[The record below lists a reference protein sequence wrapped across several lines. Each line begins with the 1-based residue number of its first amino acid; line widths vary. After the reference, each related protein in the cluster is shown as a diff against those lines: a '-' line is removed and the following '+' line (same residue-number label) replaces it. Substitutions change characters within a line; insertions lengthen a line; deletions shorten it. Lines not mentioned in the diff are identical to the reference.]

1 MRKSISITVNNP
13 LEHVTISNK
22 RRAEYYKKGDKIPKK
37 YMHLRFDKKG
47 YLKSKSGER
56 IIKNPVAAGTP
67 KKWKIN
73 GQGLYS
79 GVVNRFTRKKM
90 KDQLSESYKQNWDVE
105 KGFFIPMDLY
115 PLSIE
120 WEFYTVIGKGDWDLD
135 NKWIY
140 LKVFLDTLS
149 SEGIIFDDSIKY
161 ITNSPSPMF
170 FPVETKEESKFVFKF
185 YQDDR
190 PEILNHPFYKN
201 ITNNGNGG
209 FF

>member
-1 MRKSISITVNNP
+1 MRKSISITVKNP
-13 LEHVTISNK
+13 LEHVIISNK
-22 RRAEYYKKGDKIPKK
+22 RRTEYYKKGDKIPKK
-37 YMHLRFDKKG
+37 YINLRFDKKG

-56 IIKNPVAAGTP
+56 VIKNPIAAGSP

-90 KDQLSESYKQNWDVE
+90 KDQLSEHYIKNWDI
-105 KGFFIPMDLY
+105 KKDFFIPMDMY
-115 PLSIE
+115 PLAID
-120 WEFYTVIGKGDWDLD
+120 WEFHTTIDKGNWDLD

-149 SEGIIFDDSIKY
+149 AQGVIFDDSIKY
-161 ITNSPSPMF
+161 ITKAPSPIF
-170 FPVETKEESKFVFKF
+170 FPVENKEESKFVFRF
-185 YQDDR
+185 YRDDR
-190 PEILNHPFYKN
+190 PEILNHPFYNK
-201 ITNNGNGG
+201 IINNNGG

>member
-1 MRKSISITVNNP
+1 MRKSISITVKNP

-22 RRAEYYKKGDKIPKK
+22 RRTEYYKKGDKIPKK

-56 IIKNPVAAGTP
+56 VIKNPVAAGTP

-120 WEFYTVIGKGDWDLD
+120 WEFHTVIGKGDWDLD

-161 ITNSPSPMF
+161 ITNAPSPMF